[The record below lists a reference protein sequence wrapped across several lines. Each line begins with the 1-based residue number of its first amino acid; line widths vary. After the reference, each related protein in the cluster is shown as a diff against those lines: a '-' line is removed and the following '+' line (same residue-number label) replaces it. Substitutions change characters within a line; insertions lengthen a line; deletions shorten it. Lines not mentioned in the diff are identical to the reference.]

1 MRFLIDNALS
11 PVVAELLEA
20 AGHDAAHIRDYGLQ
34 AASDDEIGA
43 DENKALGLE
52 HVDKQR
58 IVPGGIPVV
67 PKWLMKLLH
76 LA

>member
-1 MRFLIDNALS
+1 MSDS
-11 PVVAELLEA
+11 TT
-20 AGHDAAHIRDYGLQ
+20 HTQ
-34 AASDDEIGA
+34 ATVHQTVGA
-43 DENKALGLE
+43 DENKALGPGP
-52 HVDKQR
+52 VDKQR